1 MHLTRGLV
9 TREAREKINVV
20 GGVQCE
26 GRLHFQTVIYYSAM
40 YIVQTG
46 FLDKPFSLIFRL
58 LQRVSNI
65 NYNMGV

>member
-9 TREAREKINVV
+9 TREAREKIKYLL
-20 GGVQCE
+20 GGVQSE

-58 LQRVSNI
+58 LQRVSN
-65 NYNMGV
+65 NMGV